1 MRCAT
6 ATVFAAE
13 RQPGGFPGFP
23 CRPLGSASNVER
35 DSLSSLAALL
45 DGGACPRAAS
55 AAPGSALGAAA
66 LVPPAAPKLW
76 SRSVSASRPLGPLGP
91 LEGHVYVA
99 GGAWESGG
107 ALGRRRA
114 NWGEYAAPYATS
126 RSGGDAEPTA
136 SLASLISVAP

>member
-45 DGGACPRAAS
+45 AGGACPR
-55 AAPGSALGAAA
+55 
-66 LVPPAAPKLW
+66 
-76 SRSVSASRPLGPLGP
+76 SASRPLGPLGP